1 MVDKMLRLLAT
12 HSIVD
17 CTLEGGCHGRIYY
30 YSLNPISKYFVKN
43 ENYGVSLAPLLAL
56 TQDQIISNCWSQV
69 KDAMV
74 EGGVPFDRAYGCH
87 IFEYP
92 GQDPRFNHVF
102 NAGMLNQSTL
112 VIKEALNSYEGFEK
126 LKVVV
131 DVGGGLGHT
140 ISAITCKYPHIKG
153 INFDLPHVIK
163 QAPPIPGNPN
173 LASFLA
179 FNFNPFLHLF
189 LKWILHDWSDDHCLT
204 LLKNCYKAT
213 PKDGKVIVMDAVA
226 PIMTETT
233 MSSKLTAAFNVAMM
247 ILSPGGKERSKDEFM
262 SLAIGAG
269 FRTIRFECFVCNFWV
284 MEFLK

>member
-153 INFDLPHVIK
+153 INFDLPH
-163 QAPPIPGNPN
+163 
-173 LASFLA
+173 
-179 FNFNPFLHLF
+179 
-189 LKWILHDWSDDHCLT
+189 
-204 LLKNCYKAT
+204 KNCYKAT